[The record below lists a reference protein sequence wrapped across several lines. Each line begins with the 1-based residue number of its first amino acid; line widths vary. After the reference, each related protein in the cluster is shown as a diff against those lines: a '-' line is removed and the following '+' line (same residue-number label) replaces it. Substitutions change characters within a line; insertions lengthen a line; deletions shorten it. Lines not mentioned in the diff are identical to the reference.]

1 MDVIQCILVFMLVV
15 CIIIY
20 IFICIKEKNYKIEKE
35 TKNININN
43 KKKKIKKYICENCR
57 EEVEEDSKKCI
68 YCGRSFK
75 INSKNNVIEKKKK
88 LTTCD
93 KNESNHIVKA
103 PKIKNNETA
112 PNKNIN
118 DKYIDVKFLYNNKIY
133 TYLVPYKCEL
143 RKGDYCIIKQNG
155 KEQTIKIVSDIYYE
169 KLQKDYDYKELK
181 IERMINDN
189 ELKKINYNVIEPGQ
203 SEFESEHYVNNY
215 NRKKYKSI
223 FKKIDEE
230 MRHIEYMRGVRED
243 YKNRDNS
250 INSDLKSNKE
260 YDLDYFEYLDY
271 LDLVEMEEEN
281 RVVLDEDHETIMNED
296 PKVFNDIDLYMED
309 DYVNYLDSINN

>member
-1 MDVIQCILVFMLVV
+1 MDVIQCVLVFMLVV

-75 INSKNNVIEKKKK
+75 TNSKNNVIEKKKK

-93 KNESNHIVKA
+93 KNESNHIVKT

-189 ELKKINYNVIEPGQ
+189 ELKNINYNVIEPGQ

-223 FKKIDEE
+223 FKKIEEE

-260 YDLDYFEYLDY
+260 YDLDYFEYLEY

-281 RVVLDEDHETIMNED
+281 RVILDEDPETIMNED